1 MREVVIA
8 EAVRTPIGRRNGKLK
23 DVHPVVLGALVLK
36 EIVVTAHRSLYRRQG
51 KAWSRPAAYRWLR
64 YEDPAPVERL
74 AEGVRKLRE
83 RGAKFD
89 AEAVD
94 KACARAPKAGDL
106 S

>member
-1 MREVVIA
+1 MSEQNFPSLVETGLLTEV
-8 EAVRTPIGRRNGKLK
+8 E
-23 DVHPVVLGALVLK
+23 
-36 EIVVTAHRSLYRRQG
+36 EIVITAHHGLYRRQG

-83 RGAKFD
+83 RGAQFD

-94 KACARAPKAGDL
+94 KACARASKAGDL